1 MRTSADL
8 TTLAMVLART
18 SGLQA
23 ASTIQFS
30 AITDS
35 VTEGASQ
42 VEVAVQRTDA
52 LDTVVSVDF
61 NTAQLAAIPE
71 SITWKSPR
79 T

>member
-8 TTLAMVLART
+8 TTLAMVLACT

-23 ASTIQFS
+23 ASTTQFS

-42 VEVAVQRTDA
+42 VDVAVQRTDA
-52 LDTVVSVDF
+52 VDTVVSVDF
-61 NTAQLAAIPE
+61 ATTHLTP
-71 SITWKSPR
+71 TPHR
-79 T
+79 R